1 MDNKFEKRKEIV
13 YSLMCDPHYVPMKI
27 KEIAIVMQV
36 AKEDRPELE
45 AAGAAAIAA
54 DPVELLALL
63 SR

>member
-45 AAGAAAIAA
+45 AILE
-54 DPVELLALL
+54 ELQ
-63 SR
+63 REGKI

>member
-36 AKEDRPELE
+36 AKEDRP
-45 AAGAAAIAA
+45 
-54 DPVELLALL
+54 
-63 SR
+63 

>member
-36 AKEDRPELE
+36 AKEDRPESGGHSGRTAE
-45 AAGAAAIAA
+45 GRKDRINQTGQ
-54 DPVELLALL
+54 V
-63 SR
+63 